1 MPDWA
6 IWTIL
11 IIGAYLLGA
20 LPVSYLVAR
29 ARGIDLTK
37 QGTKQVGGGN
47 LWRTTSRKFGL
58 SVGIFD
64 FLKGMIMVSI
74 AHALGLDIAQQV
86 VVGLAAVIGHNWP
99 VFLRFHGGRGAST
112 TLGIVIIIP
121 VINDSTT
128 LLPMAISIC
137 IVVIGTVIMR
147 SSPLPVF
154 LAAASLPVTYWAFKE
169 EQNVIMA
176 FLAVFLVIAIKRM
189 TAQPMSESVT
199 TSKKQVLLNRLL
211 FDRDIRDRK
220 AWMFQEA
227 IEGQELLED
236 ND

>member
-1 MPDWA
+1 MPEWA

-11 IIGAYLLGA
+11 IIGAYLLGSV
-20 LPVSYLVAR
+20 PISYLVAKSH
-29 ARGIDLTK
+29 GIDLTK

-58 SVGIFD
+58 TIGIFD
-64 FLKGMIMVSI
+64 FLKGMVMVII
-74 AHALGLDIAQQV
+74 ANTLGLDIAQQV

-99 VFLRFHGGRGAST
+99 VFLRFHGGRGAAT

-121 VINDSTT
+121 AISDSTA
-128 LLPMAISIC
+128 LPMAIALC
-137 IVVIGTVIMR
+137 LVVIGTVIMR

-154 LAAASLPVTYWAFKE
+154 LAATSLPVTYWAFQDE
-169 EQNVIMA
+169 TSVVMA
-176 FLAVFLVIAIKRM
+176 FLAIFLVIAIKRM
-189 TAQPMSESVT
+189 TAQPVNENLAI
-199 TSKKQVLLNRLL
+199 SKKRLLLNRLL

-220 AWMFQEA
+220 AWLFQKP
-227 IEGQELLED
+227 IKPQELLED

>member
-11 IIGAYLLGA
+11 TIGAYLLGA

-29 ARGIDLTK
+29 ARGVDLTK

-58 SVGIFD
+58 SIGIFD
-64 FLKGMIMVSI
+64 FVKGMVMVVI

-86 VVGLAAVIGHNWP
+86 VVGLAVVIGHNWP
-99 VFLRFHGGRGAST
+99 VFLRFHGGRGAAT
-112 TLGIVIIIP
+112 TLGIVIITP
-121 VINDSTT
+121 VINDYTS
-128 LLPMAISIC
+128 LPAVIAIC

-154 LAAASLPVTYWAFKE
+154 LAAASLPVTHWAFQQ
-169 EQNVIMA
+169 EQGVIMA
-176 FLAVFLVIAIKRM
+176 FLAVFLVIVIKRL
-189 TAQPMSESVT
+189 TAQPISEHLNI
-199 TSKKQVLLNRLL
+199 SKKQLLLNRLL

-220 AWMFQEA
+220 AWMFQKP
-227 IEGQELLED
+227 IEPQDLLED

>member
-11 IIGAYLLGA
+11 IIGAYLIGA
-20 LPVSYLVAR
+20 LPVSYLVAK

-47 LWRTTSRKFGL
+47 LWRTTSRKLGL

-64 FLKGMIMVSI
+64 FVKGMAMVSL
-74 AHALGLDIAQQV
+74 AYSLDLDIAQQV

-112 TLGIVIIIP
+112 TLGIVLIIP
-121 VINDSTT
+121 SLNESTA
-128 LLPMAISIC
+128 LPAIISIC
-137 IVVIGTVIMR
+137 IVVIGTVIVR

-154 LAAASLPVTYWAFKE
+154 LAAASLPLTYWAFQDE
-169 EQNVIMA
+169 VSVVMA

-189 TAQPMSESVT
+189 TAQPVSEKIT
-199 TSKKQVLLNRLL
+199 ISKKQLILNRLL

-220 AWMFQEA
+220 AWLFQKP
-227 IEGQELLED
+227 IEPQKLLED

>member
-11 IIGAYLLGA
+11 IIGAYLIGA
-20 LPVSYLVAR
+20 LPVSYLVAK

-47 LWRTTSRKFGL
+47 LWRTTSRKLGL

-64 FLKGMIMVSI
+64 FVKGMAMVSL
-74 AHALGLDIAQQV
+74 AYSLDLDIAQQV

-121 VINDSTT
+121 SLNESTA
-128 LLPMAISIC
+128 LPAIISIC
-137 IVVIGTVIMR
+137 IVVIGTVIVR

-154 LAAASLPVTYWAFKE
+154 LAAASLPLTYWAFQDE
-169 EQNVIMA
+169 VSVVMA

-189 TAQPMSESVT
+189 TAQPVSEKIT
-199 TSKKQVLLNRLL
+199 ISKKQLILNRLL

-220 AWMFQEA
+220 AWLFQKP
-227 IEGQELLED
+227 IEPQKLLED

>member
-11 IIGAYLLGA
+11 IIGAYLIGA
-20 LPVSYLVAR
+20 LPVSYLVAK

-64 FLKGMIMVSI
+64 FLKGMIMVLI

-121 VINDSTT
+121 AINDSTV
-128 LLPMAISIC
+128 LPMAISIC
-137 IVVIGTVIMR
+137 IVVIGTVVMR

-154 LAAASLPVTYWAFKE
+154 LAAASLPLTYWAFQDE
-169 EQNVIMA
+169 VSVVMA

-189 TAQPMSESVT
+189 TAQPVSEELT
-199 TSKKQVLLNRLL
+199 ISKKQLFLNRLL

-220 AWMFQEA
+220 AWLFQKS
-227 IEGQELLED
+227 IEPQKLLED

>member
-11 IIGAYLLGA
+11 IISAYLLGA
-20 LPVSYLVAR
+20 LPVSYLVAK

-37 QGTKQVGGGN
+37 QGTRQVGGGN

-58 SVGIFD
+58 AVGIFD
-64 FLKGMIMVSI
+64 FVKGMVMVSI
-74 AHALGLDIAQQV
+74 AHALDLNVAQQV

-121 VINDSTT
+121 ALNESTA
-128 LLPMAISIC
+128 LPAIISVC
-137 IVVIGTVIMR
+137 IVVIGTVIVR

-154 LAAASLPVTYWAFKE
+154 LAAASLPVTYWAFQE
-169 EQNVIMA
+169 ESSVVMA
-176 FLAVFLVIAIKRM
+176 FLAIFLVIAIKRM
-189 TAQPMSESVT
+189 TAQPVSEKLTISR
-199 TSKKQVLLNRLL
+199 KQLLFNRLL
-211 FDRDIRDRK
+211 FEKLSFLR
-220 AWMFQEA
+220 
-227 IEGQELLED
+227 
-236 ND
+236 

>member
-1 MPDWA
+1 MPDWG
-6 IWTIL
+6 IWILL

-37 QGTKQVGGGN
+37 QGTRQVGGGN

-64 FLKGMIMVSI
+64 FGKGMIMI
-74 AHALGLDIAQQV
+74 AVANALGLGIAQQV
-86 VVGLAAVIGHNWP
+86 VVGLAAVVGHNWP
-99 VFLRFHGGRGAST
+99 VFLRFHGGRGAAT

-121 VINDSTT
+121 AINDSTVF
-128 LLPMAISIC
+128 PMVIAIG
-137 IVVIGTVIMR
+137 IVVLGTVIIR

-154 LAAASLPVTYWAFKE
+154 LAAASLPLTYWAFQAE
-169 EQNVIMA
+169 LNVTLA

-189 TAQPMSESVT
+189 TAQPASEALTISR
-199 TSKKQVLLNRLL
+199 KELLFNRLL
-211 FDRDIRDRK
+211 FDRDIKDKK
-220 AWMFQEA
+220 AWMLQKHIEA
-227 IEGQELLED
+227 QELLED

>member
-11 IIGAYLLGA
+11 IIGAYLIGA
-20 LPVSYLVAR
+20 LPVSYLVAK

-47 LWRTTSRKFGL
+47 LWRTTSRKLGL

-64 FLKGMIMVSI
+64 FVKGMAMVSL
-74 AHALGLDIAQQV
+74 AYSLDLDIAQQV

-121 VINDSTT
+121 SLNESTA
-128 LLPMAISIC
+128 LPAIISIC
-137 IVVIGTVIMR
+137 IVVIGTVIVR

-154 LAAASLPVTYWAFKE
+154 LAAASLPLTYWAFQDE
-169 EQNVIMA
+169 VSVVMA

-189 TAQPMSESVT
+189 TAQPVIEELT
-199 TSKKQVLLNRLL
+199 ISKKQLLLNRLL

-220 AWMFQEA
+220 SWMFQKP
-227 IEGQELLED
+227 IEPQELLED

>member
-11 IIGAYLLGA
+11 IIGAYPLGA
-20 LPVSYLVAR
+20 LPVSYLVAKV
-29 ARGIDLTK
+29 RGIDLTK

-47 LWRTTSRKFGL
+47 LWRTTSRKLGL

-64 FLKGMIMVSI
+64 FVKGMVMVTI
-74 AHALGLDIAQQV
+74 AHSLDLGIAQQV
-86 VVGLAAVIGHNWP
+86 IVGLATVIGHNWP

-121 VINDSTT
+121 SLNESTA
-128 LLPMAISIC
+128 LPAIISIC
-137 IVVIGTVIMR
+137 IVVIGTVIVR

-154 LAAASLPVTYWAFKE
+154 LAAASLPATYWAFQE
-169 EQNVIMA
+169 ELNVIMA

-189 TAQPMSESVT
+189 TAQPMRESINI
-199 TSKKQVLLNRLL
+199 SKKQLLLNRLL

-227 IEGQELLED
+227 IEPQELLED

>member
-6 IWTIL
+6 IWIIL
-11 IIGAYLLGA
+11 IIGAYSLGA
-20 LPVSYLVAR
+20 LPVSYLVAK
-29 ARGIDLTK
+29 ARGVDLTK

-58 SVGIFD
+58 SIGIFD
-64 FLKGMIMVSI
+64 FIKGMAMVSL
-74 AHALGLDIAQQV
+74 AYTLDLDIAQQV

-99 VFLRFHGGRGAST
+99 IFLRFHGGRGAAT

-121 VINDSTT
+121 ALNDSTA
-128 LLPMAISIC
+128 LPMAISIC
-137 IVVIGTVIMR
+137 IVVIGTVIIR

-154 LAAASLPVTYWAFKE
+154 LAAASLPVTYWAFQDE
-169 EQNVIMA
+169 TSVVMA

-189 TAQPMSESVT
+189 TAQSVSEDLAI
-199 TSKKQVLLNRLL
+199 SKKQLLLNRLL

-220 AWMFQEA
+220 AWMFQKP
-227 IEGQELLED
+227 IEPQELLED